1 MTRERGSNDDT
12 GMPVYPRLP
21 IKPNRD
27 SDAKIGGTS
36 GGMASRLG
44 INKLFA
50 IAIASALI
58 FGGVLGFLLRPRLA
72 TDPKV
77 SELSSKLA
85 ESDKAAGTQKQRA
98 DGLDKELDQ
107 MRGAKIAAEKK
118 AADAEKAESELAG
131 TKAQIDKATTEAKA
145 AQDKL
150 AKAVDK
156 SAGQITVENGELHI
170 AINSS
175 SLFNPTNAD
184 LMPAGRAMLD
194 KVAAALKDIPER
206 QIIVQGHTDDT
217 PPPIPSAAP
226 PAPPKPAPAP
236 AKGAPPKKGAAP
248 AKPAPPPPKPA
259 APTTPPQRFA
269 TNWELSAARA
279 LSVLHYLQDRG
290 RLDPKRLSALALGQ
304 YHPLSKTNRLLNRRI
319 EIVVK

>member
-1 MTRERGSNDDT
+1 MTRERGSDDT

-21 IKPNRD
+21 IKPSRD
-27 SDAKIGGTS
+27 SDAKIGGTQA
-36 GGMASRLG
+36 GLGSRLG
-44 INKLFA
+44 INKLLA

-85 ESDKAAGTQKQRA
+85 EADKAAGTQKQRA
-98 DGLDKELDQ
+98 DGLDKELDT

-118 AADAEKAESELAG
+118 ASDAANAESELSG
-131 TKAQIDKATTEAKA
+131 SKAAIEKATTESKA

-150 AKAVDK
+150 AKAFDK
-156 SAGQITVENGELHI
+156 SAGEITVDNGELHI

-184 LMPAGRAMLD
+184 LMPAGRAILD

-206 QIIVQGHTDDT
+206 QIVVQGHTDDT
-217 PPPIPSAAP
+217 PPPLPSAAP
-226 PAPPKPAPAP
+226 PAPAKPAPAP

-248 AKPAPPPPKPA
+248 AKPAAPPPKPVA
-259 APTTPPQRFA
+259 TAPAQRFA
-269 TNWELSAARA
+269 TNWELSSARA

-290 RLDPKRLSALALGQ
+290 RLDPRRLSALALGQ

-319 EIVVK
+319 EIIVK

>member
-1 MTRERGSNDDT
+1 MTRERGPSDDT

-21 IKPNRD
+21 IKPSRD
-27 SDAKIGGTS
+27 SDAKIGGTNA
-36 GGMASRLG
+36 GIGSRLG

-150 AKAVDK
+150 ARTFDK
-156 SAGQITVENGELHI
+156 SAGQITIENGELHI

-184 LMPAGRAMLD
+184 LTPAGRGILD
-194 KVAAALKDIPER
+194 KVAVALKDIPER
-206 QIIVQGHTDDT
+206 QIVVQGHTDDT
-217 PPPIPSAAP
+217 PPPLPSAAP
-226 PAPPKPAPAP
+226 APAKPAPAP

-248 AKPAPPPPKPA
+248 AKPAAPPPKPA
-259 APTTPPQRFA
+259 APSTPPQRFA

-319 EIVVK
+319 DIVVK

>member
-1 MTRERGSNDDT
+1 MTRERGPSDDT

-21 IKPNRD
+21 IKPSRD
-27 SDAKIGGTS
+27 SDAKIGGTNA
-36 GGMASRLG
+36 GIGSRLG

-150 AKAVDK
+150 ARTFDK
-156 SAGQITVENGELHI
+156 SAGQITIENGELHI

-184 LMPAGRAMLD
+184 LTPAGRGILD
-194 KVAAALKDIPER
+194 KVAVALKDIPER
-206 QIIVQGHTDDT
+206 QIVVQGHTDDT
-217 PPPIPSAAP
+217 PPPLPSAAP
-226 PAPPKPAPAP
+226 APAKPAPAP
-236 AKGAPPKKGAAP
+236 AKGASPKKGAAP
-248 AKPAPPPPKPA
+248 AKPAAPPPKPA
-259 APTTPPQRFA
+259 APSTPPQRFA

-319 EIVVK
+319 DIVVK

>member
-1 MTRERGSNDDT
+1 MTRERGPSDDT

-21 IKPNRD
+21 IKPSRD
-27 SDAKIGGTS
+27 SDAKLGGTNA
-36 GGMASRLG
+36 GLGSRLG
-44 INKLFA
+44 INKLLA

-58 FGGVLGFLLRPRLA
+58 FGGVLGFLLRPRIA
-72 TDPKV
+72 SDPKV

-85 ESDKAAGTQKQRA
+85 DADKAAGTQKQRA
-98 DGLDKELDQ
+98 DGLDKELDT

-118 AADAEKAESELAG
+118 AADAEKAESELSG
-131 TKAQIDKATTEAKA
+131 TKAAIDKATTEAKA

-150 AKAVDK
+150 AKTIDK
-156 SAGQITVENGELHI
+156 SAGEITIENGELHI

-184 LMPAGRAMLD
+184 LMPAGRAILD
-194 KVAAALKDIPER
+194 KVASALKDIPER
-206 QIIVQGHTDDT
+206 QIVVQGHTDDT
-217 PPPIPSAAP
+217 PPPLPSAAP
-226 PAPPKPAPAP
+226 PAPKPAPAP

-248 AKPAPPPPKPA
+248 AKPAAPPPRPAPA
-259 APTTPPQRFA
+259 APAQRFA